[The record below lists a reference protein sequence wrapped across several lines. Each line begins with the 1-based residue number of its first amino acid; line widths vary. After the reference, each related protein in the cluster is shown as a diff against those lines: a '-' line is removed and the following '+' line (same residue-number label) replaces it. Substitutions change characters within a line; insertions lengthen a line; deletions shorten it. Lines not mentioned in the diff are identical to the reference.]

1 MKISEFSVHR
11 PVFAIVISLMLV
23 VIGLVCLGRLWQ
35 TVREFPDINPPIV
48 SIDTGY
54 RGASAQIVETK
65 ITQPIEDRIAGVEL
79 IDKLR
84 SSSADERSRITVEF
98 DLDRNV
104 DEAANDIRD
113 RVGRVVDQLPI
124 EADPPEIA
132 KADSND
138 DPIMYLNLAS
148 GTMNVLDLTDFA
160 ERNVVDRF
168 AALPGVAR
176 VNLAGS
182 RRYAMRIWI
191 DRQSLAGRGMTVG
204 DIEAALRRENVQV
217 PAGRLESQQREF
229 TLNTATGLD
238 TQADFRG
245 LVLGR
250 GADGYLVRLGEVASV
265 ELAAENERSAARTN
279 GIPGI
284 SIGLVAQSKANTLE
298 VARAVRNEVAILNR
312 DLPKGTELGINV
324 DRAVFIEAS
333 MREVMFALGFS
344 LMLVLLVIYAFLG
357 NWRATVIPAVTI
369 PISIIAACAAM
380 YALGF
385 TINVLTLLGMVLA
398 IGLVVD
404 DAIVVLENIYRR
416 IERSQQ
422 SLLAAIDG
430 SHEIGFAVI
439 ATTLVLSAVFVPISF
454 QTGRV
459 GRLFSEFGFT
469 LAASILFSCLIALTL
484 TPMMASQLFSGGA
497 TRSRTGHMVDA
508 AFARLSEA
516 YSRVLERAMT
526 RPWLVI
532 GGAVLLFAAAI
543 AIFLRLPQESTPDED
558 RGIIRI
564 ILTGPEG
571 ATMEYMERYARQLED
586 MMREEAAQGD
596 IKRTLTRI
604 APGGFIGNGEVN
616 RAIGVLVLE
625 DWGKRKRSAREIAA
639 IMQRKTAQMPGVRVG
654 VFTPS
659 AFNWG
664 AAAPV
669 QAVLQGPDYEQ
680 LRQWSEKI
688 MERAEQNPALINV
701 DTDYQE
707 RKPQMKVSVDRNR
720 AADLGVSLET
730 IGHTLETMLGSRI
743 VTTFIRQG
751 REYYVIVQGRSQ
763 DRASPNDLDNLY
775 VRSGRTNEL
784 IPLSSMVKLEESA
797 VATQLNRFDRL
808 RAVTISAGL
817 APGYSMGEAIA
828 FFRDAVKTQLPA
840 SAKLTFDGESREYL
854 RSSQALY
861 WTFLGALLVVFL
873 VLAAQFES
881 FTLPFV
887 IMTTVPLAIVGAV
900 LGLWLGGMS
909 INIFSQIAIVM
920 LVGLAAKNGVL
931 IVEFANQLRDRGVE
945 FVAAVKQAALTRLRP
960 VLMTSLCTAFG
971 SIPLLLA
978 HGAGAESRQPIGVVV
993 MSGVLLSMILTLGVV
1008 PAVYTVTARNT
1019 RSPKYWTRIIERTR
1033 LASSTPASSESV
1045 TDTQR

>member
-11 PVFAIVISLMLV
+11 PVFAIVISLLLV
-23 VIGLVCLGRLWQ
+23 VVGLVCLGRLWQ
-35 TVREFPDINPPIV
+35 TVREFPDINPPVV
-48 SIDTGY
+48 SIDTNY

-65 ITQPIEDRIAGVEL
+65 ITQPIEDRIGGVEM

-98 DLDRNV
+98 DLERNV

-113 RVGRVVDQLPI
+113 RVGRVINDLPI

-132 KADSND
+132 KADSSD
-138 DPIMYLNLAS
+138 DPIIYVNLS
-148 GTMNVLDLTDFA
+148 SSTMNVLELTDFA
-160 ERNVVDRF
+160 ERNIVDRF

-176 VNLAGS
+176 VQLTGS
-182 RRYAMRIWI
+182 RRYAMRVWI
-191 DRQSLAGRGMTVG
+191 DRQALAARGMTVG
-204 DIEAALRRENVQV
+204 DLENALRRENVQV

-229 TLNTATGLD
+229 TLNTATGFD
-238 TQADFRG
+238 TQDDFRG

-250 GADGYLVRLGEVASV
+250 GVGGYLVRLGEVASV

-284 SIGLVAQSKANTLE
+284 NIGMVPQSKASTLE
-298 VARAVRNEVAILNR
+298 VARAVRNEVDVINR
-312 DLPKGTELGINV
+312 DMPKGTELAVHV

-333 MREVMFALGFS
+333 MREVMIALGIS
-344 LMLVLLVIYAFLG
+344 LMLVLSVIYAFLG
-357 NWRATVIPAVTI
+357 NWRATLIPAVTI

-416 IERSQQ
+416 IEHGEQ

-430 SHEIGFAVI
+430 SREIGFAVI

-484 TPMMASQLFSGGA
+484 TPMMTSQLFAKGA
-497 TRSRTGHMVDA
+497 RRSRTSELVDA
-508 AFARLSEA
+508 AFGRLSDA
-516 YSRVLERAMT
+516 YGRVLGRAIT
-526 RPWLVI
+526 RPWLII
-532 GGAVLLFAAAI
+532 GAAALLFAATI
-543 AIFLRLPQESTPDED
+543 CVFLRLPQETTPNED
-558 RGIIRI
+558 RGLIRI
-564 ILTGPEG
+564 LLTGPEG

-586 MMREEAAQGD
+586 IMRAEAAHGD
-596 IKRTLTRI
+596 IKRYNTRI
-604 APGGFIGNGEVN
+604 APGGISGSGEVN
-616 RAIGVLVLE
+616 RAVGFIVLE
-625 DWGKRKRSAREIAA
+625 DWGKRTRSASEIAA
-639 IMQRKTAQMPGVRVG
+639 ILQRKAALLPGVRAS
-654 VFTPS
+654 VFTPT

-664 AAAPV
+664 ATAPV

-688 MERAEQNPALINV
+688 VNRAERNPGLDNI
-701 DTDYQE
+701 DTDYKE

-743 VTTFIRQG
+743 VTTFIKQG
-751 REYYVIVQGRSQ
+751 REYYVILQGRSQ

-775 VRSGRTNEL
+775 VRSDRSGEL
-784 IPLSSMVKLEESA
+784 IPLSSMVRLDESA
-797 VATQLNRFDRL
+797 TATQLNRFDRL
-808 RAVTISAGL
+808 RAITVSAGL
-817 APGYSMGEAIA
+817 ASDYSMGEAIK
-828 FFRDAVKTQLPA
+828 FFREAVREELPA
-840 SAKLTFDGESREYL
+840 SAKLDFDGESREYL
-854 RSSQALY
+854 KSSQALY
-861 WTFLGALLVVFL
+861 WTFLGALLIVFL

-887 IMTTVPLAIVGAV
+887 IMTTVPLAIVGAIV
-900 LGLWLGGMS
+900 GLWVYGMS

-945 FVAAVKQAALTRLRP
+945 FVAAVKQASLTRLRP
-960 VLMTSLCTAFG
+960 VLMTSLCSAFG

-978 HGAGAESRQPIGVVV
+978 HGAGAESRQAIGVVV
-993 MSGVLLSMILTLGVV
+993 MWGVLLSMVLTLVVV
-1008 PAVYTVTARNT
+1008 PSVYAVTARNT
-1019 RSPKYWTRIIERTR
+1019 RSPKYWTRVIERLK
-1033 LASSTPASSESV
+1033 LAQPASAPESLPG
-1045 TDTQR
+1045 TRN

>member
-11 PVFAIVISLMLV
+11 PVFAIVLSLLLV
-23 VIGLVCLGRLWQ
+23 VVGLVCLSRLWQ

-48 SIDTGY
+48 SIDTNY

-98 DLDRNV
+98 DLERNV

-113 RVGRVVDQLPI
+113 RVGRVIDDLPL
-124 EADPPEIA
+124 EASPPEIA
-132 KADSND
+132 KADSGD
-138 DPIMYLNLAS
+138 DPIIYLNLS
-148 GTMNVLDLTDFA
+148 SSTMNVLDLTDFA
-160 ERNVVDRF
+160 ERNIVDRF

-176 VNLAGS
+176 VNLTGS
-182 RRYAMRIWI
+182 RRYAMRVWI
-191 DRQSLAGRGMTVG
+191 DRQALAARGMTVG
-204 DIEAALRRENVQV
+204 DIESALRRENVQV
-217 PAGRLESQQREF
+217 PAGRLESQLREF

-238 TQADFRG
+238 SQEDFRG

-284 SIGLVAQSKANTLE
+284 NIGMVAQSKASTLE
-298 VARAVRNEVAILNR
+298 VARAVRNEVAVVSQ
-312 DLPKGTELGINV
+312 DLPKGTELAVHV

-333 MREVMFALGFS
+333 MHEVMIALGIS
-344 LMLVLLVIYAFLG
+344 LILVLTVIYAFLG
-357 NWRATVIPAVTI
+357 NWRATLIPAVTI

-380 YALGF
+380 YAMGF

-416 IERSQQ
+416 IEHGER

-430 SHEIGFAVI
+430 SREIGFAVI

-484 TPMMASQLFSGGA
+484 TPMMTSQLFAGGA
-497 TRSRTGHMVDA
+497 MRSRTSELVDS
-508 AFARLSEA
+508 AFARLSGV
-516 YSRVLERAMT
+516 YSGVLARAIA
-526 RPWLVI
+526 RPWAVI
-532 GGAVLLFAAAI
+532 GAAAILFAATI
-543 AIFLRLPQESTPDED
+543 FVFLRLPQETTPNED
-558 RGIIRI
+558 RGVIRI
-564 ILTGPEG
+564 LLTGPEG

-586 MMREEAAQGD
+586 IMRAEAAAHGD
-596 IKRTLTRI
+596 IKRYNTRI
-604 APGGFIGNGEVN
+604 APGGLSGNGEVN
-616 RAIGVLVLE
+616 RAVGFIVLE
-625 DWGKRKRSAREIAA
+625 DWDKRSRSASEIAA
-639 IMQRKTAQMPGVRVG
+639 IMQRKASLMPGVRAA
-654 VFTPS
+654 VFTPT

-664 AAAPV
+664 ATAPV

-688 MERAEQNPALINV
+688 VARAEQNPGLDNI
-701 DTDYQE
+701 DTDYKE
-707 RKPQMKVSVDRNR
+707 RKPEMKVSVDRNR
-720 AADLGVSLET
+720 AADLGVSLDT

-743 VTTFIRQG
+743 VTTFVKQG
-751 REYYVIVQGRSQ
+751 REYYVILQGRSQ

-775 VRSGRTNEL
+775 VRSDRTGEL
-784 IPLSSMVKLEESA
+784 IPLSSMVRLDESA
-797 VATQLNRFDRL
+797 TATQLNRFDRL
-808 RAVTISAGL
+808 RAITISAGL
-817 APGYSMGEAIA
+817 ASNYSMGEAIE
-828 FFRDAVKTQLPA
+828 FFRDAVKEELPP
-840 SAKLTFDGESREYL
+840 SAKLAFDGESREYL

-861 WTFLGALLVVFL
+861 WTFLGALLIVFL

-887 IMTTVPLAIVGAV
+887 IMTTVPLAIVGAIV
-900 LGLWLGGMS
+900 GLWLSGMS

-945 FVAAVKQAALTRLRP
+945 FVEAVKQASLTRLRP
-960 VLMTSLCTAFG
+960 VLMASLCSAFG

-978 HGAGAESRQPIGVVV
+978 AGAGAESRQSIGVVV
-993 MSGVLLSMILTLGVV
+993 MWGVLLSMVLTLVVV
-1008 PAVYTVTARNT
+1008 PAVYAVTARNT
-1019 RSPKYWTRIIERTR
+1019 RSPKYWTRVIERMKLTQ
-1033 LASSTPASSESV
+1033 PAAQSESIPEA
-1045 TDTQR
+1045 RN